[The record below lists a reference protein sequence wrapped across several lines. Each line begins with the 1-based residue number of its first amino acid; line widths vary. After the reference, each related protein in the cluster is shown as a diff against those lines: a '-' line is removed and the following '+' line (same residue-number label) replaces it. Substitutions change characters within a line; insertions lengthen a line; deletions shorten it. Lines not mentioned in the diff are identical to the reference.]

1 MTFFFLVINSDFH
14 IFTLL
19 LIKNPAQQLIPYFFS
34 KNHLLFSKK
43 NTQKDVFSGEIWK
56 TPEIQYNTISF
67 IEDDKNKDREVS
79 ADTAAT
85 ETYYMMGIN
94 KI

>member
-1 MTFFFLVINSDFH
+1 MFQLKRR
-14 IFTLL
+14 
-19 LIKNPAQQLIPYFFS
+19 LI
-34 KNHLLFSKK
+34 
-43 NTQKDVFSGEIWK
+43 VFAC
-56 TPEIQYNTISF
+56 THNTISF

>member
-1 MTFFFLVINSDFH
+1 MIT
-14 IFTLL
+14 T
-19 LIKNPAQQLIPYFFS
+19 
-34 KNHLLFSKK
+34 
-43 NTQKDVFSGEIWK
+43 T
-56 TPEIQYNTISF
+56 IQYNTISF
-67 IEDDKNKDREVS
+67 IEDNKNKDKEVS

>member
-1 MTFFFLVINSDFH
+1 MPRGV
-14 IFTLL
+14 
-19 LIKNPAQQLIPYFFS
+19 NPGSCGGRDPRFWAGGS
-34 KNHLLFSKK
+34 WGVVD
-43 NTQKDVFSGEIWK
+43 NT
-56 TPEIQYNTISF
+56 IQYNTISF